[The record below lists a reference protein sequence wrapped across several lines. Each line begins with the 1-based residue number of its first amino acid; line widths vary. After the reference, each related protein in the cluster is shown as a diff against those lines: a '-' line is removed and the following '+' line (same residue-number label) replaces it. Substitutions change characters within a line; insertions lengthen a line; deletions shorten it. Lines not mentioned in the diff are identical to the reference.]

1 MGTELNELA
10 GAFNTMATDLGQI
23 EQSRSQMLGDLA
35 HEMRT
40 SITTLG
46 AHLEATA
53 EVVEQAMP
61 RPSRCSA
68 TR

>member
-10 GAFNTMATDLGQI
+10 GAFNTMAIDLGQI
-23 EQSRSQMLGDLA
+23 ELSRSQMLGDLA

-40 SITTLG
+40 PITTLG
-46 AHLEATA
+46 ADLEVIA

>member
-1 MGTELNELA
+1 
-10 GAFNTMATDLGQI
+10 MAIDLGQI
-23 EQSRSQMLGDLA
+23 ELSRSQMLGDLA

-40 SITTLG
+40 PITILG
-46 AHLEATA
+46 AYLEAIA
-53 EVVEQAMP
+53 EVVEQAIP